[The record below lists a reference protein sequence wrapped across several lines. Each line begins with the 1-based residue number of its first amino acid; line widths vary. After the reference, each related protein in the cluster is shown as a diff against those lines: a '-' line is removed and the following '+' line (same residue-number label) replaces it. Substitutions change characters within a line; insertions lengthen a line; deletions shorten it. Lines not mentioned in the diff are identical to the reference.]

1 MERTKIALVTGSSG
15 GIGRAIAVRLAR
27 DAAGVAVHY
36 LKRHEEARK
45 TAADV
50 LNKGAQAVI
59 FCADLTQ
66 ERRAAALVRAVEREF
81 SRVDILVNTV
91 GPMIMKPWDRVS
103 AREWISIYEANL
115 LSSLACMKAALP
127 GMRKRGFGRII
138 NLGYSR
144 VEHLSAFPTVTPYA
158 AAKTGLLILTR
169 TAAVSERSAGITVNM
184 VSPGLIEGGRLPA
197 GVKIPESML
206 GRFEDVAEAVAF
218 LASEEAGRITG
229 TNLIVA
235 GAWKM

>member
-1 MERTKIALVTGSSG
+1 MERTKIVLVTGSSRG
-15 GIGRAIAVRLAR
+15 LGRGIAVRLAD

-36 LKRHEEARK
+36 LSRHEEARK

-50 LNKGAQAVI
+50 LKRGAQAVI
-59 FCADLTQ
+59 FCADLME
-66 ERRAAALVRAVEREF
+66 ERQAAALIRAVEREF
-81 SRVDILVNTV
+81 GRVDILVNTV

-103 AREWISIYEANL
+103 GREWISIYKANL
-115 LSSLACMKAALP
+115 LSALSCMKAVLP

-138 NLGYSR
+138 NFGYGR
-144 VEHLSAFPTVTPYA
+144 VEQLAAFPTIAPYA

-197 GVKIPESML
+197 GKNIPEASL

-229 TNLIVA
+229 TDIIVA
-235 GAWKM
+235 GTWKM